1 MKRLTKALLLS
12 CTFIVTIPT
21 TGLTM
26 ENSAPWESMK
36 LVGKGKLSFLF
47 WDIYNASLYTATGQY
62 NEQEYPI
69 ALQLTYLRDFKKQQ
83 LIEETEKQWQKL
95 GFKDQQ
101 KIKQWLETLD
111 QLWPDVKENQSI
123 TLYIDTQQRSYFYF
137 NDTKL
142 GQLDDPEFANAFLA
156 IWLSEDTSA
165 PEVRK
170 KLISAV

>member
-1 MKRLTKALLLS
+1 MKSLSKALLLA
-12 CTFIVTIPT
+12 TTIMVINPKS
-21 TGLTM
+21 GLAM
-26 ENSAPWESMK
+26 ENTAPWETMK
-36 LVGKGKLSFLF
+36 LVGKGKLSVLF
-47 WDIYNASLYTATGQY
+47 WDIYNARLYTATGQY
-62 NEQEYPI
+62 EEKAYPI

-95 GFKDQQ
+95 GFKDKQ
-101 KIKQWLETLD
+101 KIKQWLETLY

-123 TLYIDTQQRSYFYF
+123 TLYIDAQERSYFYF

-142 GQLDDPEFANAFLA
+142 GQLQDPEFAQAFLA